1 VNLILLLEEDWIES
15 DHRVRLL
22 GRRRQHVLNVHRAGL
37 GDELRVGRLGGA
49 VGYGR
54 IVHIDESA
62 LEMEVR
68 LEADPPPPLAVS
80 LVLALPRPPVLRRVL
95 ISVTSM
101 GVKRIILLNAGG
113 VEKSFWQSRAL
124 AEESIFEQ
132 CLLGLEQ
139 ARDTQMPQVLL
150 RKRFMPFVEDE
161 LKSLIAGGQGFV
173 AEPAATST
181 PAPASTPTSAPASTP
196 TSTSPPTPAST
207 PTGLPAPSFPGQK
220 VGPALLAVGP
230 ESGWNSHELG
240 CLESAGLERISLGVR
255 PLRVETVLPALLS
268 RFT

>member
-1 VNLILLLEEDWIES
+1 MNLILLLEEDWIES

-22 GRRRQHVLNVHRAGL
+22 GRRRRHVLNVHRAGL

-161 LKSLIAGGQGFV
+161 LKGLIAGGQGFV
-173 AEPAATST
+173 AEPAATSE
-181 PAPASTPTSAPASTP
+181 PGSTPI
-196 TSTSPPTPAST
+196 PTPAST
-207 PTGLPAPSFPGQK
+207 PTGLPAHSFPGQK
-220 VGPALLAVGP
+220 LGPALLAVGP

>member
-1 VNLILLLEEDWIES
+1 MNLILLLEEDWIES

-22 GRRRQHVLNVHRAGL
+22 GRRRRHVLNVHRAGL

-80 LVLALPRPPVLRRVL
+80 LVLALPRPPVLGRVL

-161 LKSLIAGGQGFV
+161 LKGLIAGGQGFV

-181 PAPASTPTSAPASTP
+181 PAPASI
-196 TSTSPPTPAST
+196 

>member
-1 VNLILLLEEDWIES
+1 MNLILLLEEDWIES

-161 LKSLIAGGQGFV
+161 LKGLIAGGQGFV
-173 AEPAATST
+173 AEPASTPTPTSTPTSTPAPT
-181 PAPASTPTSAPASTP
+181 PAPASTPT
-196 TSTSPPTPAST
+196 
-207 PTGLPAPSFPGQK
+207 GLLAPSFPGQK

>member
-22 GRRRQHVLNVHRAGL
+22 GRRRRHVLNVHRARL

-54 IVHIDESA
+54 IVHIDEIA

-80 LVLALPRPPVLRRVL
+80 LVLALPRPPVLGRVL

-161 LKSLIAGGQGFV
+161 LKGLIAGGQGFV

-181 PAPASTPTSAPASTP
+181 PAPASI
-196 TSTSPPTPAST
+196 

>member
-1 VNLILLLEEDWIES
+1 MNLILLLEEDWIES

-181 PAPASTPTSAPASTP
+181 PAPASTPTS
-196 TSTSPPTPAST
+196 TSPPTPAST

>member
-181 PAPASTPTSAPASTP
+181 PAPASTPTS
-196 TSTSPPTPAST
+196 TSPPTPAST

>member
-1 VNLILLLEEDWIES
+1 MNLILLLEEDWIES

-80 LVLALPRPPVLRRVL
+80 LVLALPRPPVLGRVL

-139 ARDTQMPQVLL
+139 ARDTLMPQVLL

>member
-1 VNLILLLEEDWIES
+1 M
-15 DHRVRLL
+15 
-22 GRRRQHVLNVHRAGL
+22 
-37 GDELRVGRLGGA
+37 GD
-49 VGYGR
+49 
-54 IVHIDESA
+54 
-62 LEMEVR
+62 
-68 LEADPPPPLAVS
+68 
-80 LVLALPRPPVLRRVL
+80 
-95 ISVTSM
+95 
-101 GVKRIILLNAGG
+101 KRIILLNAGG

-161 LKSLIAGGQGFV
+161 LKGLIAGGQGFV
-173 AEPAATST
+173 AEPAATSA
-181 PAPASTPTSAPASTP
+181 PASTSTPASTPTS
-196 TSTSPPTPAST
+196 TPAST
-207 PTGLPAPSFPGQK
+207 PTGLRTPSFPGQK

-255 PLRVETVLPALLS
+255 PLRVETILPALLS

>member
-1 VNLILLLEEDWIES
+1 MNLILLLEEDWIES

-80 LVLALPRPPVLRRVL
+80 LVLALPRPPVLGRVL

-101 GVKRIILLNAGG
+101 GVKQIILLNAGG

-124 AEESIFEQ
+124 AEGSIFEQ

-161 LKSLIAGGQGFV
+161 LKGLIAGGQGFV
-173 AEPAATST
+173 AEPAS
-181 PAPASTPTSAPASTP
+181 
-196 TSTSPPTPAST
+196 TPAST
-207 PTGLPAPSFPGQK
+207 PNPTSLPTPSFPGQQ